1 MYNHFKEKNKEWC
14 VINMKK
20 RYIVIGLI
28 LIGLILFGFATFIRG
43 KEPKEVVEI
52 IKNIV
57 FLIGVG
63 IGLSYTLRKIL
74 TFTPVILSLKQNDAT
89 RYNYDLYPND
99 TKSKAITE
107 LSMVYILGV
116 VLISFMV
123 SIFILIL
130 WNVEDIIFGIFI
142 SLYIIAAGGLISRV
156 RKVEQKRNERV
167 LTVRLKDTSG
177 EKIWYLYSRTEDDG
191 YIFTSNLQDIKN
203 KYYLKKFDENKVD
216 LTKLIYLKQE
226 KLINNFVGYTDALQ
240 PVIITQEILPDPV
253 RDLSLANTNE
263 QLIKLLGEEIAGNMT
278 DSLTSQFKN
287 KSSHSNLKSMAK
299 NIRRY

>member
-1 MYNHFKEKNKEWC
+1 M
-14 VINMKK
+14 
-20 RYIVIGLI
+20 
-28 LIGLILFGFATFIRG
+28 
-43 KEPKEVVEI
+43 
-52 IKNIV
+52 
-57 FLIGVG
+57 
-63 IGLSYTLRKIL
+63 RKIL

-89 RYNYDLYPND
+89 RYNYDLYSND